1 MRFFYKNKGH
11 LRIGKHSVCTN
22 VQFNAGYIRFTRFA
36 VARSLLY
43 SILNTA
49 LSVYL
54 HEIAHLSRLHLLILR
69 AMTITR
75 EQILYALSQVEDPDF
90 KKDLVSLNMIRDL
103 SFTGDKIT
111 FTVELTTPA
120 CPLKDKIE
128 EDCRNAIA
136 QLVSPS
142 AEVEIHF
149 TSKVTT
155 LRNVKSEVLP
165 SVKNIITVA
174 SGKGGVGKSTVSVNL
189 ALALLRS
196 GARVGLIDA
205 DIYGP
210 SVPTMLGLQDARPAI
225 KKVGE
230 KNKIVPVEY
239 LGMQV
244 MSIGFLIQDKQP
256 VAWRGPMATSAFRQI
271 ITDVLWED
279 LDYLILDLPPG
290 TGDIHLT
297 IAQFVPVT
305 GAVVVTTPQEVALA
319 DARKAIAFYQ
329 LESIHVPVLG
339 VVENMSYFS
348 PPELPDKKYY
358 IFGKGG
364 GRLLAQQF
372 DVPFLGELPIEQD
385 IREGGD
391 SGKPIALQTVTS
403 GSKAFESL
411 AQTVA
416 RQIAV
421 QNAKNSGNVVT
432 LLR

>member
-1 MRFFYKNKGH
+1 MR
-11 LRIGKHSVCTN
+11 
-22 VQFNAGYIRFTRFA
+22 
-36 VARSLLY
+36 
-43 SILNTA
+43 
-49 LSVYL
+49 
-54 HEIAHLSRLHLLILR
+54 
-69 AMTITR
+69 IT
-75 EQILYALSQVEDPDF
+75 EQQILHALSQVEDPDF
-90 KKDLVSLNMIRDL
+90 KKDLVSLGMIKDL
-103 SFTGDKIT
+103 TFSDDNIKFTI
-111 FTVELTTPA
+111 ELTTPA
-120 CPLKDKIE
+120 CPMKEKLE
-128 EDCRNAIA
+128 NDCRNAIA
-136 QLVSPS
+136 QLVSNVVKVDIDFS
-142 AEVEIHF
+142 
-149 TSKVTT
+149 SRVTT
-155 LRNVKSEVLP
+155 LRDVKSDILP

-210 SVPTMLGLQDARPAI
+210 SVPTMLGLQSARPTI
-225 KKVGE
+225 QKIDD
-230 KNKIVPVEY
+230 KNKIVPVDY

-256 VAWRGPMATSAFRQI
+256 VAWRGPMATSALRQI

-279 LDYLILDLPPG
+279 LDYLVLDLPPG

-297 IAQFVPVT
+297 LAQLVPVT

-329 LESIHVPVLG
+329 LESVHVPVLG
-339 VVENMSYFS
+339 VVENMAYFT

-372 DVPFLGELPIEQD
+372 EVPFLGELPIEQD

-391 SGKPIALQTVTS
+391 FGKPIALQTSTVA
-403 GSKAFESL
+403 SKAFEQL

-416 RQIAV
+416 QQIAV
-421 QNAKNSGNVVT
+421 QNAT
-432 LLR
+432 LEVKA

>member
-1 MRFFYKNKGH
+1 MR
-11 LRIGKHSVCTN
+11 
-22 VQFNAGYIRFTRFA
+22 
-36 VARSLLY
+36 
-43 SILNTA
+43 
-49 LSVYL
+49 
-54 HEIAHLSRLHLLILR
+54 
-69 AMTITR
+69 IT
-75 EQILYALSQVEDPDF
+75 EQQILHALSQVEDPDF
-90 KKDLVSLNMIRDL
+90 KKDLVSLGMIKDL
-103 SFTGDKIT
+103 TFSDDNIKFTI
-111 FTVELTTPA
+111 ELTTPA
-120 CPLKDKIE
+120 CPMKEKLE
-128 EDCRNAIA
+128 NDCRNAIA
-136 QLVSPS
+136 QLVSN
-142 AEVEIHF
+142 EVKVDIDF
-149 TSKVTT
+149 SSRVTT
-155 LRNVKSEVLP
+155 LRDVKSDILP

-174 SGKGGVGKSTVSVNL
+174 SGKGGVGKSTVAVNL

-210 SVPTMLGLQDARPAI
+210 SVPTMLGLQSARPTI
-225 KKVGE
+225 QKIDD
-230 KNKIVPVEY
+230 KNKIVPVDY

-256 VAWRGPMATSAFRQI
+256 VAWRGPMATSALRQI

-279 LDYLILDLPPG
+279 LDYLVLDLPPG

-297 IAQFVPVT
+297 LAQLVPVT

-329 LESIHVPVLG
+329 LESVHVPVLG
-339 VVENMSYFS
+339 VVENMSYFT

-372 DVPFLGELPIEQD
+372 EVPFLGELPIEQD

-391 SGKPIALQTVTS
+391 FGKPIALQTSTVA
-403 GSKAFESL
+403 SKAFEQL

-416 RQIAV
+416 QQIAV
-421 QNAKNSGNVVT
+421 QNAT
-432 LLR
+432 LEVKA

>member
-1 MRFFYKNKGH
+1 MR
-11 LRIGKHSVCTN
+11 
-22 VQFNAGYIRFTRFA
+22 
-36 VARSLLY
+36 
-43 SILNTA
+43 
-49 LSVYL
+49 
-54 HEIAHLSRLHLLILR
+54 
-69 AMTITR
+69 IT
-75 EQILYALSQVEDPDF
+75 EQQILHALSQVEDPDF
-90 KKDLVSLNMIRDL
+90 KKDLVSLGMIKDL
-103 SFTGDKIT
+103 TFSDDNIKFTI
-111 FTVELTTPA
+111 ELTTPA
-120 CPLKDKIE
+120 CPMKEKLE
-128 EDCRNAIA
+128 NDCRNAIA
-136 QLVSPS
+136 QLVSN
-142 AEVEIHF
+142 EVKVDIDF
-149 TSKVTT
+149 SSRVTT
-155 LRNVKSEVLP
+155 LRDVKSDILP

-174 SGKGGVGKSTVSVNL
+174 SGKGGVGKSTVAVNL

-210 SVPTMLGLQDARPAI
+210 SVPTMLGLQSARPTI
-225 KKVGE
+225 QIIDD
-230 KNKIVPVEY
+230 KNKIVPVDY

-256 VAWRGPMATSAFRQI
+256 VAWRGPMATSALRQI

-279 LDYLILDLPPG
+279 LDYLVLDLPPG

-297 IAQFVPVT
+297 LAQLVPVT

-329 LESIHVPVLG
+329 LESVHVPVLG
-339 VVENMSYFS
+339 VVENMAYFT

-372 DVPFLGELPIEQD
+372 EVPFLGELPIEQD

-391 SGKPIALQTVTS
+391 FGKPIALQTSTVA
-403 GSKAFESL
+403 SKAFEQL

-416 RQIAV
+416 QQIAV
-421 QNAKNSGNVVT
+421 QNAT
-432 LLR
+432 LEVKA

>member
-1 MRFFYKNKGH
+1 MR
-11 LRIGKHSVCTN
+11 
-22 VQFNAGYIRFTRFA
+22 
-36 VARSLLY
+36 
-43 SILNTA
+43 
-49 LSVYL
+49 
-54 HEIAHLSRLHLLILR
+54 
-69 AMTITR
+69 IT
-75 EQILYALSQVEDPDF
+75 EQQILHALSQVEDPDF
-90 KKDLVSLNMIRDL
+90 KKDLVSLGMIKDL
-103 SFTGDKIT
+103 TFSDDNIKFTI
-111 FTVELTTPA
+111 ELTTPA
-120 CPLKDKIE
+120 CPMKEKLE
-128 EDCRNAIA
+128 NDCRNAIA
-136 QLVSPS
+136 QLVSNAVKVDIDFS
-142 AEVEIHF
+142 
-149 TSKVTT
+149 SRVTT
-155 LRNVKSEVLP
+155 LRDVKSDILP

-174 SGKGGVGKSTVSVNL
+174 SGKGGVGKSTVAVNL

-210 SVPTMLGLQDARPAI
+210 SVPTMLGLQSARPTI
-225 KKVGE
+225 QKIDD
-230 KNKIVPVEY
+230 KNKIVPVDY

-256 VAWRGPMATSAFRQI
+256 VAWRGPMATSALRQI

-279 LDYLILDLPPG
+279 LDYLVLDLPPG

-297 IAQFVPVT
+297 LAQLVPVT

-329 LESIHVPVLG
+329 LESVHVPVLG
-339 VVENMSYFS
+339 VVENMAYFT

-372 DVPFLGELPIEQD
+372 EVPFLGELPIEQD

-391 SGKPIALQTVTS
+391 FGKPIALQTSTVA
-403 GSKAFESL
+403 SKAFEQL

-416 RQIAV
+416 QQIAV
-421 QNAKNSGNVVT
+421 QNAT
-432 LLR
+432 LEVKA

>member
-1 MRFFYKNKGH
+1 MR
-11 LRIGKHSVCTN
+11 
-22 VQFNAGYIRFTRFA
+22 
-36 VARSLLY
+36 
-43 SILNTA
+43 
-49 LSVYL
+49 
-54 HEIAHLSRLHLLILR
+54 
-69 AMTITR
+69 IT
-75 EQILYALSQVEDPDF
+75 EQQILHALSQVEDPDF
-90 KKDLVSLNMIRDL
+90 KKDLVSLGMIKDL
-103 SFTGDKIT
+103 TFSDDNIKFTI
-111 FTVELTTPA
+111 ELTTPA
-120 CPLKDKIE
+120 CPMKEKLE
-128 EDCRNAIA
+128 NDCRNAIA
-136 QLVSPS
+136 QLVSN
-142 AEVEIHF
+142 EVKVDIDF
-149 TSKVTT
+149 SSRVTT
-155 LRNVKSEVLP
+155 LRDVKSDILP

-174 SGKGGVGKSTVSVNL
+174 SGKGGVGKSTVAVNL

-210 SVPTMLGLQDARPAI
+210 SVPTMLGLQSARPTI
-225 KKVGE
+225 QKIDD
-230 KNKIVPVEY
+230 KNKIVPVDY

-256 VAWRGPMATSAFRQI
+256 VAWRGPMATSALRQI

-279 LDYLILDLPPG
+279 LDYLVLDLPPG

-297 IAQFVPVT
+297 LAQLVPVT

-329 LESIHVPVLG
+329 LESVHVPVLG
-339 VVENMSYFS
+339 VVENMAYFT

-372 DVPFLGELPIEQD
+372 EVPFLGELPIEQD

-391 SGKPIALQTVTS
+391 FGKPIALQTSTVA
-403 GSKAFESL
+403 SKAFEQL

-416 RQIAV
+416 QQIAV
-421 QNAKNSGNVVT
+421 QNAT
-432 LLR
+432 LEVKA

>member
-1 MRFFYKNKGH
+1 MR
-11 LRIGKHSVCTN
+11 
-22 VQFNAGYIRFTRFA
+22 
-36 VARSLLY
+36 
-43 SILNTA
+43 
-49 LSVYL
+49 
-54 HEIAHLSRLHLLILR
+54 
-69 AMTITR
+69 IT
-75 EQILYALSQVEDPDF
+75 EQQILHALSQVEDPDF
-90 KKDLVSLNMIRDL
+90 KKDLVSLGMIKDL
-103 SFTGDKIT
+103 TFSDDNIKFTI
-111 FTVELTTPA
+111 ELTTPA
-120 CPLKDKIE
+120 CPMKEKLE
-128 EDCRNAIA
+128 NDCRNAIA
-136 QLVSPS
+136 QLVSNAVKVDIDFS
-142 AEVEIHF
+142 
-149 TSKVTT
+149 SRVTT
-155 LRNVKSEVLP
+155 LRDVKSDILP

-174 SGKGGVGKSTVSVNL
+174 SGKGGVGKSTVAVNL

-210 SVPTMLGLQDARPAI
+210 SVPTMLGLQSARPTI
-225 KKVGE
+225 QKIDD
-230 KNKIVPVEY
+230 KNKIVPVDY

-256 VAWRGPMATSAFRQI
+256 VAWRGPMATSALRQI

-279 LDYLILDLPPG
+279 LDYLVLDLPPG

-297 IAQFVPVT
+297 LAQLVPVT

-329 LESIHVPVLG
+329 LESVHVPVLG
-339 VVENMSYFS
+339 VVENMSYFT

-372 DVPFLGELPIEQD
+372 EVPFLGELPIEQD

-391 SGKPIALQTVTS
+391 FGKPIALQTSTVA
-403 GSKAFESL
+403 SKAFEQL

-416 RQIAV
+416 QQIAV
-421 QNAKNSGNVVT
+421 QNAT
-432 LLR
+432 LEVKA